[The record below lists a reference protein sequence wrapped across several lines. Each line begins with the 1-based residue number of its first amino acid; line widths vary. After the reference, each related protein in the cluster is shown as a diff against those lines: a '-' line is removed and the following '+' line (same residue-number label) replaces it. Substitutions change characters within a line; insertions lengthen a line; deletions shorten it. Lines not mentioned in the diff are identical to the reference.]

1 MKNSYITLL
10 AIAIILLI
18 GITGWS
24 MRSRLEKE
32 GTSSDSEP
40 VPISSVTTSDL
51 GNITANAPGIQY
63 GYTAPTDTTTGHA
76 PQGAPVPNLDRPI
89 VIPASFREENA
100 ARAKEEIQK
109 LTAALKENPANGPL
123 WGTLGLKRQG
133 VEDYE
138 GAREAYEYALA
149 LSPRN
154 GVTAENLGVLYGYYL
169 HEPLKAEK
177 YFRQALD
184 IESLE
189 YRYLRLH
196 DLYKDIMK
204 NTAKTR
210 AILEQGLK
218 EYPRNTSFKTL
229 LESL

>member
-1 MKNSYITLL
+1 MKNSRIALL
-10 AIAIILLI
+10 VVVVLLI

-32 GTSSDSEP
+32 AASPEPEP
-40 VPISSVTTSDL
+40 VSSATTLDQ
-51 GNITANAPGIQY
+51 GNITTNAPGIQY
-63 GYTAPTDTTTGHA
+63 GYAAPTDTKADHA
-76 PQGAPVPNLDRPI
+76 PRGFPVPDLDRPI
-89 VIPASFREENA
+89 VIPASFLEENA
-100 ARAKEEIQK
+100 ARAKGEIQK
-109 LTAALKENPANGPL
+109 LTAALKESPADGVL

-138 GAREAYEYALA
+138 GAREAYEYAFA

-169 HEPLKAEK
+169 HEPVKAEK

-184 IESLE
+184 IEPLD
-189 YRYLRLH
+189 YRYVRLY

-204 NTAKTR
+204 DTAKAR
-210 AILEQGLK
+210 AILEQGLR
-218 EYPRNTSFKTL
+218 EHPGNTSFKTL
-229 LESL
+229 LGTL